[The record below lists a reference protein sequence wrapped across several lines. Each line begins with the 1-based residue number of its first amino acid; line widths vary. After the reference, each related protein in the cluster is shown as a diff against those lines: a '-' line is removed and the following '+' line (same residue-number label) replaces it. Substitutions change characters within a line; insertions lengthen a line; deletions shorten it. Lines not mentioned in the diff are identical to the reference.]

1 MESERMTRVM
11 GIVNVTPDSF
21 SDGGKYFRPEEA
33 VRRALNLIDDGA
45 DIIDIGA
52 ESTRPG
58 SVPISWEEEWSRLEP
73 VFKGLSPRG
82 CPRRKGLSPQSVSV
96 QSDLDDRANLL
107 QKDNSAKNKDK
118 ISVIT
123 EGSVPTSAVP
133 EGPVPRDAEGS
144 VPISVPISV
153 DTYHPETARL
163 AVESGASIINCVYPE
178 PIGEMLEILRENPN
192 VELVMPASAWEMRDE
207 RWVMRDERWV
217 MRDERWVMGD
227 ERWGMGDLASRIYI
241 DPMIG
246 FGTTREE
253 DLELLRSVPELAKK
267 ARVLVGASRKR
278 LVKKLTGEKVTGK
291 NLGGNLGIAVW
302 AAMNGASVVRVHD
315 VRETFQALKVI
326 GAICGRI
333 CG

>member
-1 MESERMTRVM
+1 MEDGKKTRVM

-33 VRRALNLIDDGA
+33 VRRALNLIDEGA

-73 VFKGLSPRG
+73 VLKGLSPR
-82 CPRRKGLSPQSVSV
+82 CVPVHPDV
-96 QSDLDDRANLL
+96 DDRVDWL
-107 QKDNSAKNKDK
+107 QKENSANKYNK
-118 ISVIT
+118 VSVIT
-123 EGSVPTSAVP
+123 EG
-133 EGPVPRDAEGS
+133 
-144 VPISVPISV
+144 SVPISV

-163 AVESGASIINCVYPE
+163 AVEAGAKIINCVYPE
-178 PIGEMLEILRENPN
+178 PVGEMVKILREKLN
-192 VELVMPASAWEMRDE
+192 VELVMPASAWEMKDE
-207 RWVMRDERWV
+207 
-217 MRDERWVMGD
+217 G
-227 ERWGMGDLASRIYI
+227 WGMGDLASRIYI

-253 DLELLRSVPELAKK
+253 DLELLRSVPEFAKK